1 MPMCSYWRY
10 LARSAATAR
19 SRSASSSMT
28 RPRPSTRTHH
38 TRSHSS
44 SYWSTNSVAAGC
56 SAMLRR
62 RRTALRPGWWST
74 PGCGR
79 VLEIGP
85 GRSEL
90 EAVHDDE
97 PRAGPLAAL
106 VTGAGV
112 LRARGYEGP
121 MLLLGVDL
129 PFVDQPLLE
138 LLVRHPALET
148 VVPIA
153 GGMRQSCCARYA
165 PDALAA
171 AADLVEE
178 GERGMH
184 ALLSAVSVV
193 EISEAEWRAVAPADA
208 LADLDT
214 PEDLARHGIDPG
226 SVR

>member
-1 MPMCSYWRY
+1 VVAGLLLTGGSSRRMGRDKAELVVAGER
-10 LARSAATAR
+10 LADHAAR
-19 SRSASSSMT
+19 VL
-28 RPRPSTRTHH
+28 
-38 TRSHSS
+38 
-44 SYWSTNSVAAGC
+44 TNAC
-56 SAMLRR
+56 E
-62 RRTALRPGWWST
+62 P
-74 PGCGR
+74 

-90 EAVHDDE
+90 EAMHDDE
-97 PRAGPLAAL
+97 PSAGPLAAL
-106 VTGAGV
+106 VTGARA

-121 MLLLGVDL
+121 VLLLGVDL
-129 PFVDQPLLE
+129 PFADQPLLE
-138 LLVRHPALET
+138 LLVRHPAVET

-165 PDALAA
+165 PPALAA
-171 AADLVEE
+171 AADLVEQ
-178 GERGMH
+178 GERAMH
-184 ALLSAVSVV
+184 ALLSAVPVV